1 MPITVNS
8 NPAAAAANF
17 YMSKNNYSLQK
28 SINRLS
34 SGSKI
39 VHPNDDAGGLAV
51 SMKLESAVVRLK
63 GAEKN
68 IQNGI
73 SFLEV
78 QDGVLANASKI
89 MNRMIEL
96 KGLSQDVLK
105 NSSDNDNYNRE
116 FRNLQVQLY
125 EMSNLTFNG
134 VSMFA
139 DVANDGSTM
148 AIFNDMAQDLSR
160 DNTMSIY
167 VSSDGTSGPKVS
179 INKALLLAAL
189 TMTPSD
195 LDQALPT
202 TFNIWDIVKDNDTA
216 AKRSADGRI
225 TFAAT
230 NYAAGMDLDEISVG
244 VFTQALENLATLRA
258 DNGGTMSRLQYAS
271 DNATLQAKNFAAAN
285 GRIVDVDIAAESTNL
300 AKYNILA
307 QASASM
313 IAQANS
319 SMDIALMLLR

>member
-8 NPAAAAANF
+8 NPAAASANF
-17 YMSKNNYSLQK
+17 YMSKNNSALQK

-116 FRNLQVQLY
+116 FRNLQVQLF
-125 EMSNLTFNG
+125 EMGNLTFNG

-139 DVANDGSTM
+139 NFNSEGTQE
-148 AIFNDMAQDLSR
+148 AIFSDMNQSLAL
-160 DNTMSIY
+160 DNTMSIFT
-167 VSSDGTSGPKVS
+167 SSDGSTGPKVS
-179 INKALLLAAL
+179 INKALLLSAL
-189 TMTPSD
+189 TIEADD
-195 LDQALPT
+195 LDQTDPT
-202 TFNIWDIVKDNDTA
+202 TFNEWTAVNARNTA
-216 AKRSADGRI
+216 AARSTDQQF
-225 TFAAT
+225 TFAST
-230 NYAAGMDLDEISVG
+230 TYAGAMDLQEISVG

-271 DNATLQAKNFAAAN
+271 DNAQLQAKNFAAAN

-300 AKYNILA
+300 AKYQILS

-319 SMDIALMLLR
+319 SMDMALMLLR